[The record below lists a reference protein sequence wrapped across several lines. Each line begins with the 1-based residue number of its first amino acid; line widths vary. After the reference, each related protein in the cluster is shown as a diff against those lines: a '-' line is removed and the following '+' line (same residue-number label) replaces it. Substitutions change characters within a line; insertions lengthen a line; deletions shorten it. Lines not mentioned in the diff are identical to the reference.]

1 MKEVTTRICGNR
13 IAKEQK
19 GVKNMSKEKF
29 IKLIKAAGTL
39 PLATSVASFP
49 ECKGV

>member
-39 PLATSVASFP
+39 PLVTSVASFP
-49 ECKGV
+49 ECKEV